1 MTGSCILHT
10 GKKRIAE
17 ILSGTGHKLN
27 GMYVEYTN
35 SDSIPEFVP
44 DPSRTLSYY
53 DNLADS
59 STSGFVRIVSGVLPV
74 IDEENSIV
82 FSGLVTGKTKNFGAP
97 ITPGVTRFY
106 SSALVSVD
114 DIDNRHKDVP
124 VLIAPVL
131 GVDRNPCPI
140 KVNGS
145 TYIMIR
151 IKLALGGK

>member
-1 MTGSCILHT
+1 M
-10 GKKRIAE
+10 
-17 ILSGTGHKLN
+17 
-27 GMYVEYTN
+27 
-35 SDSIPEFVP
+35 
-44 DPSRTLSYY
+44 SYY

-59 STSGFVRIVSGVLPV
+59 CTSGFVRIVSGVLPV

-97 ITPGVTRFY
+97 VTPGVTRFY
-106 SSALVSVD
+106 SSTLVSVD

-124 VLIAPVL
+124 VLTAPVL
-131 GVDRNPCPI
+131 GVDQNPCPI